1 MNVQIDRA
9 TAYRIKEY
17 RKYPSESYEEIL
29 NRIFDEYDKLLGVES
44 EGEIT
49 GQV

>member
-1 MNVQIDRA
+1 MNVQLDRE

-17 RKYPSESYEEIL
+17 RKYPSESYDEIV
-29 NRIFDEYDKLLGVES
+29 NRIFDEYDKLLGIKS